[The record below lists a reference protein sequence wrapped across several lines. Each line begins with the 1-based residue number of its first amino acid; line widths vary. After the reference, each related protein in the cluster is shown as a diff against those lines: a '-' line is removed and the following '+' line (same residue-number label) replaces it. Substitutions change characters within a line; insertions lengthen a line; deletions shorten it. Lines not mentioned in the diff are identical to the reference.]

1 MNLKPIACAVVA
13 GMVSLFGVG
22 IAYAGEHETHAT
34 EAMKHA
40 EVAVSEGQKG
50 TAKAV
55 SQHAQE
61 ALKHAEMAQ
70 KAKANPHVA
79 EAEKALKEAIEHGNM
94 GHADVA
100 GKAAENA
107 LSHLKMAYKE
117 DKGTVEKTIET
128 IKEKVTPTPTPRY

>member
-1 MNLKPIACAVVA
+1 MILKRVACAVVA
-13 GMVSLFGVG
+13 GTLSLFGVG
-22 IAYAGEHETHAT
+22 IAYAGEHETHAA

-55 SQHAQE
+55 SEHAQE
-61 ALKHAEMAQ
+61 ALKHAKMAQ
-70 KAKANPHVA
+70 KAKADPHVA

-100 GKAAENA
+100 GTAAENA
-107 LSHLKMAYKE
+107 LSHLKMAYKGKGGE
-117 DKGTVEKTIET
+117 EKGTMET
-128 IKEKVTPTPTPRY
+128 IKEKVTPPY

>member
-1 MNLKPIACAVVA
+1 MILKRIACAVVA
-13 GMVSLFGVG
+13 GTLSLFGVG
-22 IAYAGEHETHAT
+22 IAYAGEHETHAA

-40 EVAVSEGQKG
+40 EVAVSEGQKKG

-55 SQHAQE
+55 SEHARE

-70 KAKANPHVA
+70 KAKADPHVA

-100 GKAAENA
+100 GTAAENA
-107 LSHLKMAYKE
+107 VSHLKMAYK
-117 DKGTVEKTIET
+117 DKEKGTIET
-128 IKEKVTPTPTPRY
+128 IKEKVTPPY

>member
-1 MNLKPIACAVVA
+1 MSLKPIACAVVA

-70 KAKANPHVA
+70 KAKADPHVA

-107 LSHLKMAYKE
+107 VSHLKMAYKGQE
-117 DKGTVEKTIET
+117 EKGTVKETIET
-128 IKEKVTPTPTPRY
+128 IKKKATPPY

>member
-1 MNLKPIACAVVA
+1 MILKRIACAVVA
-13 GMVSLFGVG
+13 GTLSLFGVG
-22 IAYAGEHETHAT
+22 IAYAGEHETHAA

-40 EVAVSEGQKG
+40 EVAVSEGRKG

-55 SQHAQE
+55 SEHARE

-70 KAKANPHVA
+70 KAKADPHVA

-100 GKAAENA
+100 GTAAENA
-107 LSHLKMAYKE
+107 VSHLKMAYK
-117 DKGTVEKTIET
+117 DKEKGTIET
-128 IKEKVTPTPTPRY
+128 IKEKVTPPY

>member
-1 MNLKPIACAVVA
+1 MIVKPIVCALVA
-13 GMVSLFGVG
+13 GTLSLFGAG

-34 EAMKHA
+34 EAIKHA
-40 EVAVSEGQKG
+40 EVAANEGQKG
-50 TAKAV
+50 NAAAV
-55 SQHAQE
+55 AEHAQE

-70 KAKANPHVA
+70 KVKADPHVA

-107 LSHLKMAYKE
+107 VGHLKMAYKGKE
-117 DKGTVEKTIET
+117 ITKEKKTIK
-128 IKEKVTPTPTPRY
+128 KEPY

>member
-1 MNLKPIACAVVA
+1 MILKRIACAVVA
-13 GMVSLFGVG
+13 GTLSLFGVVG
-22 IAYAGEHETHAT
+22 IAYAGEHETHAA

-55 SQHAQE
+55 SEHARE

-70 KAKANPHVA
+70 KAKADPHIA
-79 EAEKALKEAIEHGNM
+79 EAEKALKEAIKHGNM

-100 GKAAENA
+100 GTAAENA
-107 LSHLKMAYKE
+107 VSHLKMAYK
-117 DKGTVEKTIET
+117 DKEKGTIET
-128 IKEKVTPTPTPRY
+128 IKEKVTPPY